1 MQQQGNY
8 SPPIEAYTNIIWKHS
23 HHCLHSAH
31 RLDLNLRSGKSDE
44 DNIVLNLSVDF
55 HENAITRNSR
65 INGEW
70 GVIEREENIYASR
83 EDDSL
88 NPIIAGNTNCINR
101 RNIVIHEHF
110 SLFSGEIFKFYIL
123 IGDQKFHIAVNNQQF
138 CTYNFRLPPESIRT
152 VQLEYD
158 LQFVTQVDHRS
169 VFPSPHP
176 PVQFDDARNIF
187 SNDVPK
193 PFNYGNY
200 RRNCHSNIEN
210 NNLILYYRPCDS
222 NNWNTIWKS
231 KRMVLN
237 QIHRS
242 RIEASSTSL

>member
-1 MQQQGNY
+1 MF
-8 SPPIEAYTNIIWKHS
+8 S
-23 HHCLHSAH
+23 HFRLCFGH

-44 DNIVLNLSVDF
+44 DNIVLNLLVDF

-70 GVIEREENIYASR
+70 GIKERDENMYDSR
-83 EDDSL
+83 EDDTL
-88 NPIIAGNTNCINR
+88 NPIISGKKEFAVQRKMTNDLIDICSI
-101 RNIVIHEHF
+101 
-110 SLFSGEIFKFYIL
+110 SGEIFKFYIL

-138 CTYNFRLPPESIRT
+138 CTYDFRLPPESIRT

-187 SNDVPK
+187 SNDVPR
-193 PFNYGNY
+193 PFNYGN
-200 RRNCHSNIEN
+200 
-210 NNLILYYRPCDS
+210 L
-222 NNWNTIWKS
+222 
-231 KRMVLN
+231 
-237 QIHRS
+237 
-242 RIEASSTSL
+242 TSQNYGEQCQTV